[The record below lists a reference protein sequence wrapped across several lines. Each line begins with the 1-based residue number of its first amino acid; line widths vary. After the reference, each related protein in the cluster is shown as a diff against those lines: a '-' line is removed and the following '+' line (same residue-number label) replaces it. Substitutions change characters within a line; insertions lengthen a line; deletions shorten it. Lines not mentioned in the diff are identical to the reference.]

1 MELLEQFT
9 KGDLE
14 AFETLFRQFQ
24 SEVYG
29 WIIRIVRDPGT
40 AEDLTVEAFWRAYRA
55 RAQFDPARSFAAWMR
70 RIATNAAFDHLKKAR
85 REVPLLEVHAARR
98 PVGSIPDPA
107 VRSEVHAKI
116 ESAFLQLPAKLRI
129 VATLTLVEERGY
141 EEAAEALGI
150 SLGAV
155 KSRMFRAVRILR
167 KKLIR
172 SGIQP

>member
-9 KGDLE
+9 RGDLE

-29 WIIRIVRDPGT
+29 WIIRIVHDPGT

-70 RIATNAAFDHLKKAR
+70 RIATNAAFDYLKKVR
-85 REVPLLEVHAARR
+85 PEVPLLEAHSARR
-98 PVGSIPDPA
+98 PVGTIPDPA
-107 VRSEVHAKI
+107 VRSETHEQI
-116 ESAFLQLPAKLRI
+116 ERAFLQLPAKLRI
-129 VATLTLVEERGY
+129 VATLTLVEERRY
-141 EEAAEALGI
+141 EDGAGALGI

-155 KSRMFRAVRILR
+155 KSRMFRAIRILR
-167 KKLIR
+167 RKLTR
-172 SGIQP
+172 LGIQP